1 MDYTNYNAED
11 LAADSAF
18 RQWVMQPNPATDQFW
33 IGLLQENPQLV
44 AIVVR
49 AIHLLQ
55 QLSRATDPGALSV
68 ADADQLEAI
77 WQHLRSRIEQETTE
91 PIPVGRI
98 IRHTPS
104 WQRWAVAAGVAL
116 VLSAGWWFTQ
126 TDTTAPIAGQL
137 SPTASMDQ
145 ASQHEAVNTT
155 AHPVTI
161 TLSDGS
167 SVQLQPGSRL
177 RYAKSFAA
185 NRREVDLQGEAF
197 FNVTKNPARPFLVF
211 AGGTVT
217 KVVGTSFHVQAYDQ
231 DKTVR
236 VIVRTGRVSV
246 FARRNFDRMDQAA
259 TSQVA
264 GVVLTPNQRATFE
277 RTTEQLAKD
286 LIEQPVPVS
295 SVTQPLSFDDKP
307 VSDVLAILEKQ
318 YGLDIV
324 FDAQLLSQCPI
335 TTTLSANEG
344 LYQRLDRICRAI
356 GASYEV
362 VDGQLII
369 TSTGCT
375 S

>member
-1 MDYTNYNAED
+1 MDYTDYRAED

-18 RQWVMQPNPATDQFW
+18 RQWVMQPNPATDEFW
-33 IGLLQENPQLV
+33 IGLLQKNPQQV
-44 AIVVR
+44 AVVVR
-49 AIHLLQ
+49 AIHLIQ
-55 QLSRATDPGALSV
+55 QLSRATDPGALPV
-68 ADADQLEAI
+68 ADADQLEMI
-77 WQHLRSRIEQETTE
+77 WQHLRSRIEQET
-91 PIPVGRI
+91 PAQAPVGRI
-98 IRHTPS
+98 IWHTS
-104 WQRWAVAAGVAL
+104 GWHRWAVAAGIAL
-116 VLSAGWWFTQ
+116 ALSAGWWFTR
-126 TDTTAPIAGQL
+126 TDTPDRTRTPL
-137 SPTASMDQ
+137 SPTASIDQ
-145 ASQHEAVNTT
+145 ASQREAVNNT
-155 AHPVTI
+155 AAPIII

-167 SVQLQPGSRL
+167 SVRLQPGSRL

-185 NRREVDLQGEAF
+185 NRREVYLEGEAF

-217 KVVGTSFHVQAYDQ
+217 KVVGTSFQVQAYDR

-236 VIVRTGRVSV
+236 VVVRTGRVSV
-246 FARRNFDRMDQAA
+246 FTRRNFDRMDQTA
-259 TSQVA
+259 TAQVA

-286 LIEQPVPVS
+286 LIEQPVPVA
-295 SVTQPLSFDDKP
+295 SVAQPLSFDDKP
-307 VSDVLAILEKQ
+307 VSDVLAILERQ